1 MTIKETAKWLNDS
14 KSTSGFIQAQRL
26 AQADHLTAVCPEPGY
41 KGSAYRLAPHFREFN
56 LAPSIREAAPAYFNE
71 KQITWHI
78 HASHGL
84 SSQVC
89 CLNFLMPLA
98 TRPDALSRVIANA
111 LGIEPPEML
120 EIECGPN
127 SEPWFIGFE
136 WIGESDYLN
145 EGGAS
150 SSRTRGANATSSDAI
165 LRFRHAGRLETL
177 LIEWKYTE
185 TYGAPIPNKVREGA
199 ARTPNEVRADRYR
212 ELMFAPNGPTRD
224 DLNLK
229 LEDFFWEPFY
239 QLLRQQMLAFQM
251 EKAREAGTDRVRVLH
266 ISPAGNRRLHAVTS
280 KALNR
285 FGVDAFAVFA
295 ETLIDPAAFVCRTI
309 EQVFGPLMAEM
320 PEDPWAAY
328 LAGRYTF
335 LVPTDPAD
343 GLPRSRLS

>member
-1 MTIKETAKWLNDS
+1 MAERQQSA
-14 KSTSGFIQAQRL
+14 SGFIQSQRL
-26 AQADHLTAVCPEPGY
+26 AQAAHLTGVCPEPGY
-41 KGSAYRLAPHFREFN
+41 KGSAHRLAPHRREFN
-56 LAPSIREAAPAYFNE
+56 LAPSIRQTAPAYFKE

-89 CLNFLMPLA
+89 CLNSLMPLA
-98 TRPDALSRVIANA
+98 TRPNALSRVIANA

-120 EIECGPN
+120 RIEYGPN
-127 SEPWFIGFE
+127 GEPWFIGFE
-136 WIGESDYLN
+136 WIGERDYLN

-165 LRFRHAGRLETL
+165 LRFRHAGRIETL

-185 TYGAPIPNKVREGA
+185 AYGAPIRNKVRDGA
-199 ARTPNEVRADRYR
+199 PRSPNEVRADRYR
-212 ELMFAPNGPTRD
+212 GLMFTPNGPIKD

-251 EKAREAGTDRVRVLH
+251 EKAREAETDRVRVLH
-266 ISPAGNRRLHAVTS
+266 ISPAGNLRLHALTS

-285 FGVDAFAVFA
+285 FGADAFSVFA
-295 ETLIDPAAFVCRTI
+295 ATLVDHTAFLDRTI
-309 EQVFGPLMAEM
+309 EQVFGPLIAEM
-320 PEDPWAAY
+320 PEDPWASY

-335 LVPTDPAD
+335 L
-343 GLPRSRLS
+343 RR

>member
-1 MTIKETAKWLNDS
+1 MAERQQSANE
-14 KSTSGFIQAQRL
+14 FIQAQRL
-26 AQADHLTAVCPEPGY
+26 AQADHFTAVCPEPGY
-41 KGSAYRLAPHFREFN
+41 KGSAYRLAPHRREFN
-56 LAPSIREAAPAYFNE
+56 LAPSIREVAPAYFKE

-98 TRPDALSRVIANA
+98 TRPDVLSRVIANA
-111 LGIEPPEML
+111 LGIEPPEVL
-120 EIECGPN
+120 EIECGPYG
-127 SEPWFIGFE
+127 EPWFIGFE
-136 WIGESDYLN
+136 WIGERDYLN

-165 LRFRHAGRLETL
+165 LRFRHAGRIETL
-177 LIEWKYTE
+177 LMEWKYTE
-185 TYGAPIPNKVREGA
+185 TYGAPIPNKVRKGS
-199 ARTPNEVRADRYR
+199 ARTPNQVRTDRYR
-212 ELMFAPNGPTRD
+212 ELMFAPNGPIRD

-251 EKAREAGTDRVRVLH
+251 AKSREAETGRVRVLH
-266 ISPAGNRRLHAVTS
+266 ISPAGNRRLHVVTS

-285 FGVDAFAVFA
+285 FGADAFAVFA
-295 ETLIDPAAFVCRTI
+295 KTLVDPTAFVGRTI
-309 EQVFGPLMAEM
+309 EQSFGPLIAEM

-335 LVPTDPAD
+335 LASTGSAD
-343 GLPRSRLS
+343 GRRRNRQS